1 MTKKTRIS
9 FHLELMKPGVPA
21 TWSAQPSVHLNI
33 MSHAGVSGV
42 RPVNNPRNSHCSKC
56 PIVICV
62 EVWMVVTV
70 DSAAP

>member
-33 MSHAGVSGV
+33 MSHAGV
-42 RPVNNPRNSHCSKC
+42 RPVNNP
-56 PIVICV
+56 IV
-62 EVWMVVTV
+62 ETV
-70 DSAAP
+70 IVQNVPL